1 MPSSPATVSETTEP
15 TKARVI
21 ATLSEAK
28 KYGRDRGRP
37 NFHRK
42 TMRLAPNE
50 DSTASN
56 SGAVVAR
63 PAETFTVIGKKQ
75 ITKAVTMAGS
85 VPIPNQ
91 TTRTGT
97 KADFGT
103 LLKPT
108 IRG

>member
-37 NFHRK
+37 IFHRIS
-42 TMRLAPNE
+42 MRLAPSE
-50 DSTASN
+50 RSTSSI
-56 SGAVVAR
+56 SGSIGAR

-75 ITKAVTMAGS
+75 ITKHGTVAGS
-85 VPIPNQ
+85 GAIPNQ
-91 TTRTGT
+91 STQART
-97 KADFGT
+97 KDD
-103 LLKPT
+103 
-108 IRG
+108 